1 MMLFEEVQELLLS
14 LVWTLLAVCVVGGI
28 GALCWWAWASESM
41 VNILTIAGL
50 MALGAAVLIAML
62 AAWLKLTEE
71 KQ

>member
-1 MMLFEEVQELLLS
+1 MMLSEEVQDFLLS
-14 LVWTLLAVCVVGGI
+14 LVWTLLGIFIIGLI